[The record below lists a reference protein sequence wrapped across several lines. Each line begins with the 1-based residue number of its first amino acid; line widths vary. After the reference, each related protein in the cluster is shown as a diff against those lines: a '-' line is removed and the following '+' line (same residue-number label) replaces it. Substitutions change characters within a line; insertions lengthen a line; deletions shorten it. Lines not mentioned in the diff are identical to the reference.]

1 MANNRSPAARE
12 FLRGCHKNDLLV
24 VDKYIQGRMF
34 DVDIIFFGMVEA
46 VRHKNWAAFYVLFDF
61 ALVKFKT
68 HPQRFQETSDNI
80 LDEIVYLSS
89 PSCSKDICA
98 VVKKILPYCS
108 YSKITKAMYCAVEKN
123 KNAIF
128 DQLLPK
134 FHRQQVSY
142 EKLFYI
148 SLDNNN
154 SYIQEMLFDR
164 IDVSKMWEY
173 VWKIHNYEY
182 NGNKYKTQSNIDR
195 LEAVVLSKNLTN
207 ILQSFKDSEEKPPV
221 RKKI

>member
-12 FLRGCHKNDLLV
+12 FLRGCHKNDIVV
-24 VDKYIQGRMF
+24 VDKYIQGRI
-34 DVDIIFFGMVEA
+34 DVDIIFLGMMEA
-46 VRHKNWAAFYVLFDF
+46 VRHKSGAAFHVLFDF

-80 LDEIVYLSS
+80 LDEIVYLST
-89 PSCSKDICA
+89 PTCSQNVCA

-108 YSKITKAMYCAVEKN
+108 YPKISRAMYCAVEKN
-123 KNAIF
+123 KNDIF
-128 DQLLPK
+128 EQLLPK
-134 FHRQQVSY
+134 FHRHQVSY

-154 SYIQEMLFDR
+154 SHIQEMLFDR

-182 NGNKYKTQSNIDR
+182 NGNKHKTQSNIDR
-195 LEAVVLSKNLTN
+195 LEEVVVNKNLTN
-207 ILQSFKDSEEKPPV
+207 ILQSFEDSEEKPIAR
-221 RKKI
+221 RKI